1 MSRRYPCIGNESKTK
16 AKHCSCCDQ
25 PAARRVDIQTD
36 WFRGNDDVFDL
47 CGTHIEMARGG
58 RWRQLYADF
67 EASKA
72 RRKESAAVREAVKAA
87 IPRVHCP
94 TCKRRVK
101 EVGLKDHMRDAHGA
115 QAEA

>member
-1 MSRRYPCIGNESKTK
+1 MSKRYPCIGNESKTK
-16 AKHCSCCDQ
+16 AKLCSCCDQ

-47 CGTHIEMARGG
+47 CGTHIEVARSG
-58 RWRQLYADF
+58 RWRQLYADLQ
-67 EASKA
+67 AT
-72 RRKESAAVREAVKAA
+72 REARKDRVAAREAAKAVT
-87 IPRVHCP
+87 PRVHCP

-115 QAEA
+115 QEEA